1 MNKHTQEPTQR
12 QLRLAEQI
20 RHILAKVLVR
30 GDIRD
35 PSLAGKI
42 ITVTEV
48 RLSPDLQRATVFV
61 CRLGRSDVDE
71 LLPALKRAAPY
82 MRRRVAHA
90 LPLKTT
96 PELRFAPDRAFDYSA
111 KIHGLLRAREMQQD
125 EEWVLGARP

>member
-90 LPLKTT
+90 PDAVQTRRGY
-96 PELRFAPDRAFDYSA
+96 PRFCLAGVRSVEV
-111 KIHGLLRAREMQQD
+111 G
-125 EEWVLGARP
+125 